1 MCSNHYSMSSKC
13 KVLASSELVYQQ
25 VVIMHLD
32 SNIFCSIEAYISKCS
47 KIIKEAKAGKRCRVK
62 SKAVEKGA

>member
-1 MCSNHYSMSSKC
+1 
-13 KVLASSELVYQQ
+13 
-25 VVIMHLD
+25 MHLD